1 MYRIWYTPLVGKKP
15 KSPTSIRAQ
24 PEALERQGKR
34 VPAIFFRTEAGGEPV
49 RNWLKG
55 LPSSEDRKRIGEDI
69 KTVEFGWPIGMPV
82 CRPLGDGIYEV
93 RTSLA
98 QNRIARVLFYI
109 DKKGRMVLLHG
120 FIKKTRKTLDE
131 DLELAR
137 NNKSKHQRGLK

>member
-1 MYRIWYTPLVGKKP
+1 MYRIWYTPLVGKSP
-15 KSPTSIRAQ
+15 KSLTGVRTQ
-24 PEALERQGKR
+24 PEALERQGKH

-49 RNWLKG
+49 RDWLKG
-55 LPSSEDRKRIGEDI
+55 LPSSEDRKRIGQDI

-120 FIKKTRKTLDE
+120 FIKKTQKTPGE

-137 NNKSKHQRGLK
+137 NIKKKHQRGLP